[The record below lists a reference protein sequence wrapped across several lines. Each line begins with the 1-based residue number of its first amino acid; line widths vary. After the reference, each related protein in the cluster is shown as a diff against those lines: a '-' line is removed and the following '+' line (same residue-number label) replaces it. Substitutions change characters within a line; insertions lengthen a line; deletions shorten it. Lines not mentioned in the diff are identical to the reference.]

1 MRLRAEAF
9 DEFARNETLIAM
21 LHTAFPGIGHVRRNP
36 VGYAWVAL
44 NYTNRDPNLSS
55 TARCAY
61 SSHLRT
67 DGRQRSG

>member
-44 NYTNRDPNLSS
+44 TYTNRDPN
-55 TARCAY
+55 
-61 SSHLRT
+61 
-67 DGRQRSG
+67 